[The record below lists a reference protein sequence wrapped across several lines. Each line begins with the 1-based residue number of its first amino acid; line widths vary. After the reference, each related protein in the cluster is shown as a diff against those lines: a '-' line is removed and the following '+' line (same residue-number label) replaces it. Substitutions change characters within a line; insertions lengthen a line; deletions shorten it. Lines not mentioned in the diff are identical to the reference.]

1 MKYYVI
7 AGEASGDLHGSNLM
21 KAIRVNDAQA
31 EFRCWGGDLMQ
42 EQGGELVKHYRSL
55 AFMGFIEVI
64 ANLRTIIKNI
74 KFCKQDILAW
84 NPDAMIFIDYPG
96 FNLRIAEFARAQGI
110 KTIYYISPQIW
121 AWKES
126 RIHNIKRDIDKMM
139 VILPFEKDFY
149 HKWDMEVD
157 FVGHPLLDE
166 IGTRKWID
174 ESWKKKHGIP
184 ENKKLI
190 ALLPGSRK
198 QEIDTMLPIMIEAT
212 EGMDDYHFLLAMA
225 PSQGLEAYT
234 SHLNNRSNITHIQ
247 GETYAILSA
256 SSGALVTSGT
266 ATLETAIF
274 GVPEVVCYK
283 ANKVSYWIARQLI
296 KVKFISLVNL
306 VMDREI
312 VKELIQADLSPK
324 QVKSELL
331 KILEMDEREKMLA
344 SFEELKLKL
353 GGEGA
358 SSNAA
363 DVIDKLLA
371 SKSEIKN

>member
-126 RIHNIKRDIDKMM
+126 RIHKIKRDIDKMM

-256 SSGALVTSGT
+256 SSAALVTSGT

-312 VKELIQADLSPK
+312 VKELIQADLNPK

-331 KILEMDEREKMLA
+331 KILETEEREKMLA

>member
-126 RIHNIKRDIDKMM
+126 RIHKIKRDIDKMM

-306 VMDREI
+306 VMAREI
-312 VKELIQADLSPK
+312 VKELIQADLNPK

-331 KILEMDEREKMLA
+331 KILETEEREKMLA

-363 DVIDKLLA
+363 DVIDKFLA

>member
-21 KAIRVNDAQA
+21 KAIRANDAKA

-126 RIHNIKRDIDKMM
+126 RIHKIKRDIDKMM

-149 HKWDMEVD
+149 QKWGMEVD

-174 ESWKKKHGIP
+174 DTWKKKHGIP

-312 VKELIQADLSPK
+312 VKELIQADLNPK

-331 KILEMDEREKMLA
+331 KILETEEREKMLA

-363 DVIDKLLA
+363 DVIDKFLA

>member
-1 MKYYVI
+1 MPSI
-7 AGEASGDLHGSNLM
+7 PG
-21 KAIRVNDAQA
+21 
-31 EFRCWGGDLMQ
+31 
-42 EQGGELVKHYRSL
+42 LV
-55 AFMGFIEVI
+55 ACI
-64 ANLRTIIKNI
+64 
-74 KFCKQDILAW
+74 
-84 NPDAMIFIDYPG
+84 
-96 FNLRIAEFARAQGI
+96 
-110 KTIYYISPQIW
+110 
-121 AWKES
+121 
-126 RIHNIKRDIDKMM
+126 
-139 VILPFEKDFY
+139 
-149 HKWDMEVD
+149 
-157 FVGHPLLDE
+157 
-166 IGTRKWID
+166 
-174 ESWKKKHGIP
+174 
-184 ENKKLI
+184 
-190 ALLPGSRK
+190 
-198 QEIDTMLPIMIEAT
+198 
-212 EGMDDYHFLLAMA
+212 
-225 PSQGLEAYT
+225 
-234 SHLNNRSNITHIQ
+234 
-247 GETYAILSA
+247 SA

>member
-126 RIHNIKRDIDKMM
+126 RIHKIKRDIDKMM

-225 PSQGLEAYT
+225 PSQALEAYT
-234 SHLNNRSNITHIQ
+234 SHLNQRSNITHIQ

-312 VKELIQADLSPK
+312 VKELIQADLNPK

-331 KILEMDEREKMLA
+331 KILETEEREKMLA

-363 DVIDKLLA
+363 DVIDKFLA

>member
-42 EQGGELVKHYRSL
+42 EQGGELVKHYRTL

-74 KFCKQDILAW
+74 KFCKEDILDW
-84 NPDAMIFIDYPG
+84 KPDAMIFIDYPG
-96 FNLRIAEFARAQGI
+96 FNLRIAEFAREQGI

-126 RIHNIKRDIDKMM
+126 RIHKIKRDIDKMM

-149 HKWDMEVD
+149 QKWGMEVD

-174 ESWKKKHGIP
+174 DTWKKKHGIP

-225 PSQGLEAYT
+225 PSQALEAYI
-234 SHLNNRSNITHIQ
+234 SHLNQRSNITHIQ

-312 VKELIQADLSPK
+312 VKELIQADLNPK

-331 KILEMDEREKMLA
+331 KILETDERDKMLV

-363 DVIDKLLA
+363 SVIQKYLTA
-371 SKSEIKN
+371 AMPR

>member
-74 KFCKQDILAW
+74 KFCKQDLLAW

-96 FNLRIAEFARAQGI
+96 FNLRIAEFARQQGI

-126 RIHNIKRDIDKMM
+126 RIHKIKRDIDKMM

-212 EGMDDYHFLLAMA
+212 EGMDDYHFLLAIA

-234 SHLNNRSNITHIQ
+234 SQLNNRSNITHIQ

-312 VKELIQADLSPK
+312 VKELIQADLNPK

-331 KILEMDEREKMLA
+331 KILETDEREKMLA

-363 DVIDKLLA
+363 DVIDKFLA

>member
-74 KFCKQDILAW
+74 KFCKEDILDW
-84 NPDAMIFIDYPG
+84 KPDAMIFIDYPG

-126 RIHNIKRDIDKMM
+126 RIHKIKRDIDKMM

>member
-21 KAIRVNDAQA
+21 KAIRENDAQA

-74 KFCKQDILAW
+74 KFCKDDILQW
-84 NPDAMIFIDYPG
+84 KPDALIFIDYPG
-96 FNLRIAEFARAQGI
+96 FNLRIAEFAKQESI

-126 RIHNIKRDIDKMM
+126 RIHKIKRDIDKML
-139 VILPFEKDFY
+139 VILPFEKEFY
-149 HKWDMEVD
+149 HKWGMEVD

-174 ESWKKKHGIP
+174 EGWKKKHHIP

-212 EGMDDYHFLLAMA
+212 KGMDEYHFLLAIA
-225 PSQGLEAYT
+225 PSQAIEAYT
-234 SHLNNRSNITHIQ
+234 SHLDNRSNITHIQ

-296 KVKFISLVNL
+296 KVKYISLVNL

-312 VKELIQADLSPK
+312 VKELIQDDLNPK
-324 QVKSELL
+324 QVKAELL
-331 KILEMDEREKMLA
+331 KILETNERDK
-344 SFEELKLKL
+344 
-353 GGEGA
+353 
-358 SSNAA
+358 
-363 DVIDKLLA
+363 DVSIV
-371 SKSEIKN
+371 SRVESEIRRRGGFV

>member
-126 RIHNIKRDIDKMM
+126 RIHKIKRDIDKMM

>member
-126 RIHNIKRDIDKMM
+126 RIHKIKRDIDKMM

-256 SSGALVTSGT
+256 SSGALVTSGP

>member
-126 RIHNIKRDIDKMM
+126 RIHKIKRDIDKMM

-174 ESWKKKHGIP
+174 DTWKKKHGIP

-312 VKELIQADLSPK
+312 VKELIQADLNPK

-331 KILEMDEREKMLA
+331 KILETEEREKMLE

-363 DVIDKLLA
+363 SVIQRFLNAAKPR
-371 SKSEIKN
+371 

>member
-126 RIHNIKRDIDKMM
+126 RIHKIKRDIDKMM

-363 DVIDKLLA
+363 DVIDKFLA